1 MANEITVKKLR
12 SFFDQEGELFETLR
26 SDDPLFD
33 GRFGQNL
40 VSIVKPGIIKGLH
53 IHERQTEYTTCL
65 RGDILYVGVIE
76 TPEGPKIQKFRIN
89 ANNRLLLKTS
99 PGIWHGYKVMGCDE
113 AVVLYTMGNPY
124 DLKDPDTRD
133 KDPYAFG
140 DIWHQD

>member
-1 MANEITVKKLR
+1 MANKITVKKLR
-12 SFFDQEGELFETLR
+12 SFFDEEGELFEVLR
-26 SDDPLFD
+26 SDDSLYD

-65 RGDILYVGVIE
+65 HGDILYVGVIE

-89 ANNRLLLKTS
+89 PDNRILLKTP
-99 PGIWHGYKVMGCDE
+99 PGIWHGYKVLSDDG
-113 AVVLYTMGNPY
+113 AVVLYTMDKPY
-124 DLKDPDTRD
+124 DLKDPDIRD

-140 DIWHQD
+140 DIWHL